1 MSDPQAIAD
10 RFQIEALRGEFTDAS
25 MMRDWDRFA
34 SLSPTTGGGGSPTAT
49 SNSSAGRRSAPGS
62 RGCESVGLL
71 GANHARG
78 HDPACGRHRGRL
90 CLRR

>member
-10 RFQIEALRGEFTDAS
+10 RFQIEALRGEFTNVS

-34 SLSPTTGGGGSPTAT
+34 SLFTHDARGGSPTAT

-62 RGCESVGLL
+62 RGCEV
-71 GANHARG
+71 
-78 HDPACGRHRGRL
+78 CGTTSPLHG
-90 CLRR
+90 